1 MLLVQ
6 PMKGIHAHSTLLEQ
20 PGCSSTCLS
29 YYYKRIMTLS
39 QQIQDGITMY
49 FTYHYEFEDHPFGV
63 VFGLTTNT
71 LERGIDTWNMWEE
84 CFFSL

>member
-1 MLLVQ
+1 
-6 PMKGIHAHSTLLEQ
+6 
-20 PGCSSTCLS
+20 
-29 YYYKRIMTLS
+29 MTLS